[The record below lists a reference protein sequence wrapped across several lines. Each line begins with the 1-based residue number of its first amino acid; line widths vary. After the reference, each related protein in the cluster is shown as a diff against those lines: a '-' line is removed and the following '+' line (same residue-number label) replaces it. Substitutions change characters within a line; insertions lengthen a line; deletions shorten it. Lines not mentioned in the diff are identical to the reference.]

1 MKDPNDTRDIGPR
14 IGSPLWIYMT
24 AVTVTGLAV
33 LVTVAPALTIPG
45 LRALGGHPLFWVIAA
60 LALVGELRPIVTPG
74 KSAPDAGA
82 TSLTFCFA
90 GTRRRATDTGSS
102 LCGQQDLGG
111 VRLEVQS
118 QNLRPRADRG
128 TGHRRFHQAPQQ
140 QIGRASC

>member
-90 GTRRRATDTGSS
+90 ALLYWGLPPPPRPPSVPS
-102 LCGQQDLGG
+102 LAP
-111 VRLEVQS
+111 
-118 QNLRPRADRG
+118 RPPG
-128 TGHRRFHQAPQQ
+128 
-140 QIGRASC
+140 